1 MAHFDNLPRS
11 TTRVGYQSVRQH
23 KRDCEPNREERGLAP
38 HPANALID
46 CPACEGTGERT
57 CNDSRI
63 NDPQCEYGVTCS
75 ECSGSGN
82 LVDGQVDVLQQLRTE
97 RRARNWRYTAF
108 RMRATRP
115 CSGIKAME
123 MRAKAQACVNEME
136 RAHAAWQ
143 QVAA

>member
-1 MAHFDNLPRS
+1 MNENLPRS

-23 KRDCEPNREERGLAP
+23 KRNLELTREERGLPP

-46 CPACEGTGERT
+46 CPACDGMGERI
-57 CNDSRI
+57 CNDSRER
-63 NDPQCEYGVTCS
+63 DPQCEYPVACS

-82 LVDGQVDVLQQLRTE
+82 LVDGHVDVLQQMRSE
-97 RRARNWRYTAF
+97 RRARSWRYTAY

-115 CSGIKAME
+115 CSGIKAMD
-123 MRAKAQACVNEME
+123 MRAKAQACVNELE
-136 RAHAAWQ
+136 RARAGWQ

>member
-1 MAHFDNLPRS
+1 MNENLPRS

-23 KRDCEPNREERGLAP
+23 KRNCQLTRSERGLLH

-46 CPACEGTGERT
+46 CPACDGTGERIH
-57 CNDSRI
+57 NDSRVR
-63 NDPQCEYGVTCS
+63 DPQCEYPVTCS
-75 ECSGSGN
+75 ECSGSGS
-82 LVDGQVDVLQQLRTE
+82 LVDGHVDVLQQMRSE
-97 RRARNWRYTAF
+97 RRARSWRYTAY

-115 CSGIKAME
+115 CSGIKAVD

-136 RAHAAWQ
+136 RARAGWQ

>member
-1 MAHFDNLPRS
+1 MANLQNLPRS
-11 TTRVGYQSVRQH
+11 TTRLGYLSVRKH
-23 KRDCEPNREERGLAP
+23 KRDCELKREERGLP
-38 HPANALID
+38 HHPANALID

-57 CNDSRI
+57 YNDSRI
-63 NDPQCEYGVTCS
+63 GDPQCEYGVACG

-82 LVDGQVDVLQQLRTE
+82 LIDGQVDVLQQLRTE

-136 RAHAAWQ
+136 RARAEWQ